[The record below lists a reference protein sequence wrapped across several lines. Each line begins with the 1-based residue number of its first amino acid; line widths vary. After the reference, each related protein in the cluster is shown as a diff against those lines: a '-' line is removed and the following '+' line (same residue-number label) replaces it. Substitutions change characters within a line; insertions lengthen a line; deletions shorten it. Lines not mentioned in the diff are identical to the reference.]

1 MLPVIS
7 VAVLAPPSL
16 ALCGDAARRGGVQPR
31 GHARCGGR
39 VPSGWLLA
47 SLALLFL
54 CGASAAR
61 SQSSRE
67 YELKAAMTYKFFK
80 YLEWPSDRFEAEDS
94 PVVIGI
100 YGSDPFGE
108 TIDRAFE
115 GRRYGE
121 RSFVLNRYKA
131 LGGIR
136 ACHLL
141 FVSAK
146 EAEHLP
152 RILDAVSGKSVLIVG
167 ESEGFAASG
176 GIINFYVRRG
186 KVVHFEINPGAA
198 KRERI
203 RISSN
208 LLKLARIVKDE
219 EGGE

>member
-1 MLPVIS
+1 MAESWRAINRNPHRLPRSGGAGRPVRCS
-7 VAVLAPPSL
+7 
-16 ALCGDAARRGGVQPR
+16 RR
-31 GHARCGGR
+31 
-39 VPSGWLLA
+39 
-47 SLALLFL
+47 
-54 CGASAAR
+54 SAHQR
-61 SQSSRE
+61 SSE

-108 TIDRAFE
+108 TIDRAFA
-115 GRRYGE
+115 GKRYGK
-121 RSFVLNRYKA
+121 RSFVLHRYKA

-136 ACHLL
+136 TCHLL

-146 EAEHLP
+146 EAEELP
-152 RILDAVSGKSVLIVG
+152 RILDAVSGRSVLIVG

-208 LLKLARIVKDE
+208 LLKLARIVKDRK
-219 EGGE
+219 GGK